1 MSNVASLYILKQHQ
15 GRGFGGQAM
24 DLLERVA
31 VEQYNAA
38 WITLDTAAYWTV
50 MDPDGF
56 AIEDKTREGRTV
68 AWYRA
73 RGYEQFKV
81 RRAQSR

>member
-38 WITLDTAAYWTV
+38 WI
-50 MDPDGF
+50 PDGF

>member
-1 MSNVASLYILKQHQ
+1 
-15 GRGFGGQAM
+15 M